1 MTFESGP
8 NQPHTPA
15 EKKLNPWL
23 KMGLELGPL
32 ILFFLANARG
42 KQAAAAFPAIAN
54 LGGPI
59 FFATA
64 VFIVATLLALAVSFA
79 LTRRLPLMPFVTAI
93 VVVVFGG
100 LTLWLKDDTFIKMK
114 PTIIY
119 LLFGGTLIGGLA
131 FGKSFLGYVFDTVF
145 QLTDE
150 GWRKLTLRWGLFFF
164 GLAILNEIVW
174 RSVSTDTWVTFKV
187 FAILPITF
195 VFTLTQMP
203 LINRYALPEEEAG
216 KP

>member
-1 MTFESGP
+1 M
-8 NQPHTPA
+8 
-15 EKKLNPWL
+15 
-23 KMGLELGPL
+23 PL
-32 ILFFLANARG
+32 
-42 KQAAAAFPAIAN
+42 
-54 LGGPI
+54 
-59 FFATA
+59 
-64 VFIVATLLALAVSFA
+64 
-79 LTRRLPLMPFVTAI
+79 VTAI

-100 LTLWLKDDTFIKMK
+100 LTLWLQDDTFIKMK

-150 GWRKLTLRWGLFFF
+150 GWRKLTFRWGLFFF
-164 GLAILNEIVW
+164 ALAVLNEIVW

-195 VFTLTQMP
+195 VFTLSQMP
-203 LINRYALPEEEAG
+203 LINRYALPPEKEAG
-216 KP
+216 QP

>member
-1 MTFESGP
+1 MSRT
-8 NQPHTPA
+8 TPA

-23 KMGLELGPL
+23 KLTLEMGPL
-32 ILFFLANARG
+32 VLFFLANARG
-42 KQAAAAFPAIAN
+42 KQAAAAFPVIAN

-64 VFIVATLLALAVSFA
+64 VFIVAVLASLVVSFA
-79 LTRRLPLMPFVTAI
+79 LTRRLPLMPLVTAV

-100 LTLWLKDDTFIKMK
+100 LTLWLKDDTFIKVK

-119 LLFGGTLIGGLA
+119 LLFGGTLIGGLV

-150 GWRKLTLRWGLFFF
+150 GWRKLTFRWGLFFL
-164 GLAILNEIVW
+164 GLAVLNEIVW
-174 RSVSTDTWVTFKV
+174 RSVTTDTWVTFKV

-203 LINRYALPEEEAG
+203 LINRYALPEEEAEQQ
-216 KP
+216 